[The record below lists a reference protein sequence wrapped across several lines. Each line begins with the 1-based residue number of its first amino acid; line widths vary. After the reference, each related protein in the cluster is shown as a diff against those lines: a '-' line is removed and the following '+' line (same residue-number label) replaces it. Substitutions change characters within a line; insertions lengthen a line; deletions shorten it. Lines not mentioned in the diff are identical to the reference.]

1 MIFIHLF
8 DGCVDR
14 VTFFFFFFTKNDF
27 SSFAILPF
35 FPYSVLLMFAEML
48 LERAMEENEYCSYAP
63 TCFSYNVTCTVKK
76 ELLRNA
82 ESARQRDALRYLE
95 Q

>member
-1 MIFIHLF
+1 
-8 DGCVDR
+8 
-14 VTFFFFFFTKNDF
+14 
-27 SSFAILPF
+27 
-35 FPYSVLLMFAEML
+35 ML
-48 LERAMEENEYCSYAP
+48 LERVMEENEYCSYAP